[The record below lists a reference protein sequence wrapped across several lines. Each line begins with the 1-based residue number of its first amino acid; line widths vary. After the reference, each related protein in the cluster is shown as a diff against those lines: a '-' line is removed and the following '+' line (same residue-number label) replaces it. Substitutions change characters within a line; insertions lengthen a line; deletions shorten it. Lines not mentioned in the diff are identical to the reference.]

1 MSMCF
6 PQSVLNGEV
15 PMAAELICSPAGL
28 TPSAVSAPGH
38 VDRAIRGLAGEVEL
52 Q

>member
-1 MSMCF
+1 MSMYF

-15 PMAAELICSPAGL
+15 PMAAELGCSPAGL

-38 VDRAIRGLAGEVEL
+38 VDHAIGSLAGEGEL

>member
-1 MSMCF
+1 MSMVY

-15 PMAAELICSPAGL
+15 PMAAELGCSPAGL

-38 VDRAIRGLAGEVEL
+38 VDPAVRGLAGEGEL

>member
-1 MSMCF
+1 MSMYF

-15 PMAAELICSPAGL
+15 PMAAELGCSPAGL

-38 VDRAIRGLAGEVEL
+38 VDPAVRSLAGEGEL